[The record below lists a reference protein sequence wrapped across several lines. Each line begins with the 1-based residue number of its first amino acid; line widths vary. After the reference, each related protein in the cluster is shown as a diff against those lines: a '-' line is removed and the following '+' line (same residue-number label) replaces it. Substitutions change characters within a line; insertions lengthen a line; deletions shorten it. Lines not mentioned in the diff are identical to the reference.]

1 VYLCIEWGNN
11 GSSLWWYIYT
21 YSILFR
27 DRGSYMHCDKVNSDT
42 CKTDDKYSKI
52 YVEKS
57 EFVISKLMELNE
69 VMVLVQQYNLLV
81 FYL

>member
-1 VYLCIEWGNN
+1 
-11 GSSLWWYIYT
+11 
-21 YSILFR
+21 
-27 DRGSYMHCDKVNSDT
+27 MHCDKVNSDT